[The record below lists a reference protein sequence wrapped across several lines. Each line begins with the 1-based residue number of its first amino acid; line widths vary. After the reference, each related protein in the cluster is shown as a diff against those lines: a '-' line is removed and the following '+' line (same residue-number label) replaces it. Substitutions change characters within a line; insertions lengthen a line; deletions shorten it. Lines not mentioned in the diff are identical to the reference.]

1 MAVLGKRRMVGNLV
15 LQAKAAKPAVGQIEG
30 HLLAQLA
37 LRSNPL
43 AVTHQQHPDHQL
55 RIDRGAA
62 GVAVK
67 RRQLAVE
74 IPEIEDDVNL
84 PEEVVAWNPI
94 VEAEFVEELGLITRQ
109 STHHRGIPRSFH
121 DVRESQDADHGHGFS
136 TASAICGQDRA
147 STTTPSA
154 RTALWDTGHQHQK
167 RSPCQAGPP
176 APLRV
181 ASAPAWH
188 QEVP

>member
-1 MAVLGKRRMVGNLV
+1 MVGNLV

-37 LRSNPL
+37 LRSNPI

-67 RRQLAVE
+67 RRQLAAE

-121 DVRESQDADHGHGFS
+121 DVRESQDADHGHGFFNG
-136 TASAICGQDRA
+136 ICHFQTFA
-147 STTTPSA
+147 FVVLCA
-154 RTALWDTGHQHQK
+154 
-167 RSPCQAGPP
+167 
-176 APLRV
+176 
-181 ASAPAWH
+181 
-188 QEVP
+188 